1 MTIRNTA
8 YETTACN
15 GFVVS
20 KITHAIEDAL
30 VSGNCGYV
38 KNSHGVREI
47 NHTSTTT
54 PIPAFFHPMVVNEPN
69 NSASVDPD
77 NHDRLTERNKDKV
90 VVVDVRSAGK
100 FDDSNYQFKIRNQYE
115 YDFITLYGELNNF
128 WVKDNTRLLSSV
140 SHLPLSL
147 YARWMSENITRR
159 FGLNP
164 QDQLSIAVLAAF
176 FYLGQ
181 FSDDEGPDTRELQR
195 LCGIIG
201 KAVYVNAETILG
213 LIDGRLYIKDVKEF
227 CEILKEATGNVRLN
241 ELNHGVLMTILSSS
255 WYGTNAKELV
265 NVAIEFPP
273 AWILLTYASYVDRSY
288 KNTGIAKMSIR
299 DKKADIDSFIKSLAS
314 LIRH

>member
-15 GFVVS
+15 GFVLG

-30 VSGNCGYV
+30 VSSNYNTNKNNAAV
-38 KNSHGVREI
+38 KEI
-47 NHTSTTT
+47 NRTSTTT
-54 PIPAFFHPMVVNEPN
+54 PVPAFFHPMVVN
-69 NSASVDPD
+69 
-77 NHDRLTERNKDKV
+77 HDTKKV

-100 FDDSNYQFKIRNQYE
+100 YDEATYQFKIRNQYE
-115 YDFITLYGELNNF
+115 YDFISLYGELNNF
-128 WVKDNTRLLSSV
+128 WVNDNARLLCSV

-147 YARWMSENITRR
+147 YSRWMSENITRR
-159 FGLNP
+159 FGLSP
-164 QDQLSIAVLAAF
+164 QDQLTIAILAAF

-181 FSDDEGPDTRELQR
+181 FGEEDSPDTRELQR
-195 LCGIIG
+195 LCGIIS

-213 LIDGRLYIKDVKEF
+213 LIDGRPYIKDVKEF
-227 CEILKEATGNVRLN
+227 CEVLKEATGNVRLN
-241 ELNHGVLMTILSSS
+241 ELNHGVLMTILSNS
-255 WYGTNAKELV
+255 WYGTNSKELV

-273 AWILLTYASYVDRSY
+273 AWILLTYSSYVDRSY

-299 DKKADIDSFIKSLAS
+299 DKKADIDSFIKSLAT